1 MFVVVGREHHLIVD
15 VGVKWDAP
23 GNGIVGWISR
33 GFSVG
38 NAAFHSCLF
47 LT

>member
-23 GNGIVGWISR
+23 GNGIVGWISI
-33 GFSVG
+33 
-38 NAAFHSCLF
+38 AACSLHMI
-47 LT
+47 